1 MKKTDLEKLNGL
13 KIRSRMKNT
22 DTPDRFA
29 KASSGANGGSGVN
42 PLVARLLKKGLDEK
56 GQDEKGK
63 A

>member
-29 KASSGANGGSGVN
+29 KASSGANAGSGVN
-42 PLVARLLKKGLDEK
+42 PLVATLLKKGLDDK
-56 GQDEKGK
+56 AQD
-63 A
+63 

>member
-29 KASSGANGGSGVN
+29 KGSTGANADAAVN
-42 PLVARLLKKGLDEK
+42 PLIAKLLKKGL
-56 GQDEKGK
+56 GGK
-63 A
+63 DPA

>member
-29 KASSGANGGSGVN
+29 KASGGANAGAGVN
-42 PLVARLLKKGLDEK
+42 PLVAKLLKKGLDDK
-56 GQDEKGK
+56 GD